1 MNKYTLYVHR
11 TCKSSHKLLGYLREK
26 GLLDKIAI
34 VQVEKLDEALAK
46 MLYSVPALEFRGEII
61 AIDPLEPEFVEALI
75 LGDRE
80 KVTEYIPK
88 NRDEAIERAKKTIM
102 YSGYLSLLVL
112 LYGDT
117 RIVWSREFLK
127 RALRSRIEPSNELFV
142 DDLLDNPVQEKEIH
156 DALLRVA
163 LMNYLRSIV
172 WVLDGKISDADLT
185 RYNDSIIIASWM
197 MTYVSI
203 GRTLL
208 PYPGKKEQVM
218 RAAEE
223 LSELLSRW
231 GKPYLRRILAE
242 YRELG
247 LARTI

>member
-1 MNKYTLYVHR
+1 
-11 TCKSSHKLLGYLREK
+11 
-26 GLLDKIAI
+26 
-34 VQVEKLDEALAK
+34 
-46 MLYSVPALEFRGEII
+46 
-61 AIDPLEPEFVEALI
+61 
-75 LGDRE
+75 
-80 KVTEYIPK
+80 
-88 NRDEAIERAKKTIM
+88 M

-185 RYNDSIIIASWM
+185 RYNDPIIIASWM

-208 PYPGKKEQVM
+208 PYLGKKEQVM
-218 RAAEE
+218 RVAEE